1 MGETR
6 RIRRWLLAVGVFA
19 MLAAALAVWWFSPGQ
34 QQGRRNAALIAAAVS
49 GDTNAAKAAIE
60 AGADVNARDGHGMT
74 PLMFAAKGERPNQSS
89 PEVTDHPDVVR
100 LLLERGA
107 DFNANEDS
115 EGFHALFWAVR
126 YGHGEVVKVLIEKG
140 ADVNAKDKGGA
151 SLLMW
156 AHTNRSVSPPHYD
169 RVIGLLKEAGAKE

>member
-1 MGETR
+1 V
-6 RIRRWLLAVGVFA
+6 VGVFA
-19 MLAAALAVWWFSPGQ
+19 VLAAAFAAWWFSPGQ
-34 QQGRRNAALIAAAVS
+34 QQARRNAALFTAARS

-60 AGADVNARDGHGMT
+60 AGADVNARDGKGMT
-74 PLMFAAKGERPNQSS
+74 PLMVAVKGERPNQSS

-100 LLLERGA
+100 LLLDRGA
-107 DFNANEDS
+107 DVNAREDS

-151 SLLMW
+151 TLLMW
-156 AHTNRSVSPPHYD
+156 AHVNRSVSPPQYD
-169 RVIGLLKEAGAKE
+169 RVIGLLKNAGAN

>member
-1 MGETR
+1 LVVG
-6 RIRRWLLAVGVFA
+6 IVAV
-19 MLAAALAVWWFSPGQ
+19 LAAAFAVWWFSPGQ
-34 QQGRRNAALIAAAVS
+34 QQSRRNAALFAAAVS
-49 GDTNAAKAAIE
+49 GDTNAARAAIE

-74 PLMFAAKGERPNQSS
+74 PLMLAARGERPNQSS

-107 DFNANEDS
+107 EVNATEGS

-126 YGHGEVVKVLIEKG
+126 YGHGEVVKVLIGRG

-151 SLLMW
+151 TPLTW
-156 AHTNRSVSPPHYD
+156 AHTNRAVSPPHYD
-169 RVIGLLKEAGAKE
+169 RVIGLLREAGAKQ